1 MPPEATLLR
10 VRSQQGGAV
19 RGPAPHARS
28 AVARRRARLLT
39 VVGALAGI
47 AFATGLV
54 CGAIH
59 VPEAQRTAERYV
71 AAWARGDF
79 GAMYT
84 ALTPGAR
91 AAITRRAFAG
101 AHREALAL
109 ATARRLS
116 PGDADRDGDAYRIP
130 LRVQTRVFGTVR
142 QVLRLPVADDGVP
155 WNRALVFP
163 GLRRGEELSRTV
175 TLPPRAAILARDR
188 TPLAEGEQRTSPLGS
203 LASSIAG
210 TLGPIPPERRTR
222 LERLGVPAGARVGV
236 NGLERVFDERLIGR
250 PGGILRAG
258 RRVIGAGRP
267 RAAPPVRTTLAVPVQ
282 QAAVTAL
289 GAQLGGVVALDPR
302 NGAVLAAAGIGFSG
316 LQPPGSTFKIVTV
329 TGALD
334 AGITRPSR
342 AYPVE
347 THATLEGVD
356 LDNANGEAC
365 GGTLVEAFA
374 HSCNSVFAP
383 MGARLGARRLVAT
396 AERFGFN
403 ADPGIPG
410 AATSTIPAA
419 GDVGDDLAV
428 GATAIGQGR
437 VQASALQMA
446 VVAATIARRGLRP
459 RPTLDRAVARSARRP
474 APVRV
479 TSPRTARTVRRLMRA
494 VVQEGTGTAA
504 ALPGVEVAGK
514 TGTAELRDTTPCVP
528 DPADPASCPP
538 QAETDITDTDAWF
551 AAFAPAGGKRPRVAV
566 GVLLVE
572 SGAGGDA
579 AAPAA
584 REILAAGLAA
594 TH

>member
-1 MPPEATLLR
+1 VPPEATLPR
-10 VRSQQGGAV
+10 VVTQQGRGV
-19 RGPAPHARS
+19 RRPGPRARP
-28 AVARRRARLLT
+28 AAARRRALLLK
-39 VVGALAGI
+39 VAGVLAGV
-47 AFATGLV
+47 AFGTGLV

-59 VPEAQRTAERYV
+59 VPEAERTAERYV

-79 GAMYT
+79 AAMYA

-91 AAITRRAFAG
+91 ARVTRRAFAG
-101 AHREALAL
+101 AHRRALAL
-109 ATARRLS
+109 ATAEQIV
-116 PGDADRDGDAYRIP
+116 PGDAARDGAAYRIP
-130 LRVQTRVFGTVR
+130 IQIDTRVFGTVR
-142 QVLRLPVADDGVP
+142 QVLRVPVADDGVR
-155 WNRALVFP
+155 WTRTLLFP
-163 GLRRGEELSRTV
+163 GLRPGEDLTRTV
-175 TLPPRAAILARDR
+175 TLPPRATILARDG

-203 LASSIAG
+203 LAASIAG
-210 TLGPIPPERRTR
+210 TLGPIPPARRIS
-222 LERLGVPAGARVGV
+222 LERLGVPARAQVGI
-236 NGLERVFDERLIGR
+236 NGLERIFDERLIGR

-258 RRVIGAGRP
+258 RRVIGAGPPRP
-267 RAAPPVRTTLAVPVQ
+267 APPVRTTLAVPVQ
-282 QAAVTAL
+282 RAAVTAL
-289 GAQLGGVVALDPR
+289 GARLGGVVALDPR
-302 NGAVLAAAGIGFSG
+302 NGGVLAAAGIGFSG
-316 LQPPGSTFKIVTV
+316 LQPPGSTFKMLTV

-334 AGITRPSR
+334 AGITRPAR
-342 AYPVE
+342 IYPVE
-347 THATLEGVD
+347 THATLEGVE
-356 LDNANGEAC
+356 LGNANGEAC

-374 HSCNSVFAP
+374 ESCNSVFAP
-383 MGARLGARRLVAT
+383 MGAQLGARRLVAT

-410 AATSTIPAA
+410 AATSTIPAPDA
-419 GDVGDDLAV
+419 IGDDLAV

-459 RPTLDRAVARSARRP
+459 RPTLDRAVARSDRRP

-479 TSPRTARTVRRLMRA
+479 TSPRTAQTVRRLMRA
-494 VVQEGTGTAA
+494 VVHEGTGTAA

-594 TH
+594 TN

>member
-1 MPPEATLLR
+1 
-10 VRSQQGGAV
+10 VRSQQGGVWRPGPRA
-19 RGPAPHARS
+19 GPAVGH
-28 AVARRRARLLT
+28 RRARLLR
-39 VVGALAGI
+39 VAGVLAGL

-79 GAMYT
+79 AAMY
-84 ALTPGAR
+84 AELTPAAR
-91 AAITRRAFAG
+91 ARVTRRAFAG
-101 AHREALAL
+101 AHRQALAL
-109 ATARRLS
+109 ATAQRMV
-116 PGDADRDGDAYRIP
+116 PGDADRDRGAYRIP
-130 LRVQTRVFGTVR
+130 MRIQTRAFGTVR
-142 QVLRLPVADDGVP
+142 QVLRLPVADDGVA
-155 WNRALVFP
+155 WRRALVFP
-163 GLRRGEELSRTV
+163 GLRPGEQLTRTV
-175 TLPPRAAILARDR
+175 TLPRRAAILARDG
-188 TPLAEGEQRTSPLGS
+188 TPLAEGDERTSPLGS
-203 LASSIAG
+203 LATSIAG
-210 TLGPIPPERRTR
+210 SLGPIPPGRRLR
-222 LERLGVPAGARVGV
+222 LERLGVPAGAQVGV
-236 NGLERVFDERLIGR
+236 NGLERIFDERLIGR

-258 RRVIGAGRP
+258 RRVLGAGTPRP
-267 RAAPPVRTTLAVPVQ
+267 APPVSTTLSVLVQ
-282 QAAVTAL
+282 RAAAAAL

-302 NGAVLAAAGIGFSG
+302 SGGVLAAAGIGFSG

-334 AGITRPSR
+334 GGITRPSR
-342 AYPVE
+342 SYPVE

-356 LDNANGEAC
+356 LENANGEAC

-374 HSCNSVFAP
+374 ESCNSVFAP

-410 AATSTIPAA
+410 AATSTIPDA
-419 GDVGDDLAV
+419 GEVGDDLAV

-446 VVAATIARRGLRP
+446 LVAATIARGGRRP
-459 RPTLDRAVARSARRP
+459 RPTFDRALARTERRP
-474 APVRV
+474 PPVRV

-538 QAETDITDTDAWF
+538 QAGTDATDTDAWF

-566 GVLLVE
+566 GVLLVG

-584 REILAAGLAA
+584 RDILAAGLAA
-594 TH
+594 TR